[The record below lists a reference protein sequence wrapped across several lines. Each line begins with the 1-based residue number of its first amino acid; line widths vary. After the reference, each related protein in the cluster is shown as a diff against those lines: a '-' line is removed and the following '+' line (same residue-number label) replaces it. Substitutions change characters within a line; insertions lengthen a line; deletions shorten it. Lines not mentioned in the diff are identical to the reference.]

1 MNSTAYKLKNYT
13 RGVEMKIMRISEKIG
28 YIGKN
33 NRQKQKMLT
42 LGEAYSLCSLMEFR
56 YDALITTKTLYEF
69 SKDMDL
75 KIIIERGI
83 NVLEAQESTLEK
95 LMKEFLIPMPDKPPK
110 YANISVDVGTITDK
124 FIFRDIYNGLSNTMF
139 KHISNYQRAHGSYL
153 REVFRKFLIQEMDL
167 YDEFYEYGKLKSYLH
182 EQPAFRL

>member
-1 MNSTAYKLKNYT
+1 
-13 RGVEMKIMRISEKIG
+13 MRISEKIG

-124 FIFRDIYNGLSNTMF
+124 FIFRDIYNGLSRTT
-139 KHISNYQRAHGSYL
+139 
-153 REVFRKFLIQEMDL
+153 
-167 YDEFYEYGKLKSYLH
+167 
-182 EQPAFRL
+182 RL